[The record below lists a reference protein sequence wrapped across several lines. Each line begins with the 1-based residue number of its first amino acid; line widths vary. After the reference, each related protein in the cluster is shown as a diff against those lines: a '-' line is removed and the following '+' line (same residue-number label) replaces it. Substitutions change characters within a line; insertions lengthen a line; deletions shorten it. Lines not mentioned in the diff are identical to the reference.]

1 LAEIRLQIQIQI
13 NTGDGCRMTSSDIYA
28 SGLTKGLYGD
38 GVLMM
43 SCHVRVSYLIINCRV
58 PVTVMVPVTV
68 VG

>member
-1 LAEIRLQIQIQI
+1 
-13 NTGDGCRMTSSDIYA
+13 MTSSDIYA
-28 SGLTKGLYGD
+28 TGLTKGLYGD
-38 GVLMM
+38 GVLVM